1 MTYEEAKRIRDEI
14 EGEGRKVGA
23 ILSAFP
29 KGPMNLT
36 PDAVKAAP
44 EWREAKDRSEALFR
58 KLRRFNTWFV
68 KAYAKE
74 IRAERRAKG
83 R

>member
-1 MTYEEAKRIRDEI
+1 MTYEEAKRLRDEI
-14 EGEGRKVGA
+14 EEEGRKVGA
-23 ILSAFP
+23 ILNAFP

-36 PDAVKAAP
+36 PDDVKATP
-44 EWREAKDRSEALFR
+44 EWRHAKDRSAALFR

-74 IRAERRAKG
+74 IREERRA
-83 R
+83 RER